1 MPKSPALEQKDFAR
15 TALIEATSKSK
26 VGNFI
31 EVIDEGENV
40 ASYLFENNQKGYVG
54 WRWSV
59 TIFQANS
66 NEPATVSE
74 IVLMPGPDSLV
85 APDWVPWSERLADY
99 KALQLELEKQAAL
112 EAEEAEASDESD
124 DDADLDVE
132 DDDADDLD
140 AEDDES
146 ESNDSESE
154 SLESQSAEQPTES
167 ESAVSDLEEGEDAEN
182 DSENT
187 GRKPPRFLRRRKGF
201 KIKKAR
207 GKGKNPQD

>member
-66 NEPATVSE
+66 KEPATVSE
-74 IVLMPGPDSLV
+74 IGS
-85 APDWVPWSERLADY
+85 
-99 KALQLELEKQAAL
+99 
-112 EAEEAEASDESD
+112 
-124 DDADLDVE
+124 
-132 DDDADDLD
+132 
-140 AEDDES
+140 
-146 ESNDSESE
+146 
-154 SLESQSAEQPTES
+154 
-167 ESAVSDLEEGEDAEN
+167 
-182 DSENT
+182 
-187 GRKPPRFLRRRKGF
+187 
-201 KIKKAR
+201 KAR
-207 GKGKNPQD
+207 R

>member
-1 MPKSPALEQKDFAR
+1 MPKSPSLEQKDFAR

-31 EVIDEGENV
+31 EVFEDGESV
-40 ASYLFENNQKGYVG
+40 ATYLFENNQKGYVG

-59 TIFQANS
+59 TVFQANS

-74 IVLMPGPDSLV
+74 IVLLPGPDSLV

-112 EAEEAEASDESD
+112 EAEEAEDSDEDEDTD
-124 DDADLDVE
+124 DDVDNFEEISDE
-132 DDDADDLD
+132 
-140 AEDDES
+140 AEDSENSADEAD
-146 ESNDSESE
+146 EPN
-154 SLESQSAEQPTES
+154 A
-167 ESAVSDLEEGEDAEN
+167 ESAVADLKEGEDAE
-182 DSENT
+182 DDAEDT
-187 GRKPPRFLRRRKGF
+187 GRKPPRFLRRRKGL

>member
-15 TALIEATSKSK
+15 TALIEAAGRSK

-31 EVIDEGENV
+31 EVFEEEGGV
-40 ASYLFENNQKGYVG
+40 ATFLFENNQKGYVG
-54 WRWSV
+54 WRWSITV
-59 TIFQANS
+59 FQADKKS
-66 NEPATVSE
+66 AATVSE
-74 IVLMPGPDSLV
+74 IVLLPGPDSLV

-112 EAEEAEASDESD
+112 EAEDEDEESEDDSDETEDEVEEVSEEVSEEVAAEAVDEELAVANLEVS
-124 DDADLDVE
+124 E
-132 DDDADDLD
+132 S
-140 AEDDES
+140 AEDDS
-146 ESNDSESE
+146 ED
-154 SLESQSAEQPTES
+154 
-167 ESAVSDLEEGEDAEN
+167 
-182 DSENT
+182 T

>member
-1 MPKSPALEQKDFAR
+1 MPKSPVLEQKDFAR
-15 TALIEATSKSK
+15 EALIAATSKSK

-31 EVIDEGENV
+31 EVIEEGDGL

-59 TIFQANS
+59 TIFQADS
-66 NEPATVSE
+66 AEPTVSE
-74 IVLMPGPDSLV
+74 IVLLPGPDSLV

-112 EAEEAEASDESD
+112 DAEEAEDSD
-124 DDADLDVE
+124 DDTDTDS
-132 DDDADDLD
+132 
-140 AEDDES
+140 DES
-146 ESNDSESE
+146 ESDDEEVEVTAEES
-154 SLESQSAEQPTES
+154 AES
-167 ESAVSDLEEGEDAEN
+167 ESAVANLEEGEDAKD
-182 DSENT
+182 DSEDT

-207 GKGKNPQD
+207 GKGKDPQN